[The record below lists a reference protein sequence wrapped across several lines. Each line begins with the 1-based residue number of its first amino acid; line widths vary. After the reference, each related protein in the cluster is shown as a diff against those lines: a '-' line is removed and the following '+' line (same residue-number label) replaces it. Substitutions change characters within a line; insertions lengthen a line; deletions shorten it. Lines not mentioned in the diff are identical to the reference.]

1 MKVISEMKTKLQDTQ
16 WNRFKQKFNKW
27 YRKKVE
33 NSQDNGNEVKK
44 GEKEKMLV
52 MEERQWGSNLH
63 IIGGPEQEKE
73 TSATYLIFKILIQY
87 YFPETIYILKQL
99 ILEKSILDDQ
109 HWDISHKTIWP
120 QK

>member
-44 GEKEKMLV
+44 GEKEK
-52 MEERQWGSNLH
+52 
-63 IIGGPEQEKE
+63 KC
-73 TSATYLIFKILIQY
+73 
-87 YFPETIYILKQL
+87 
-99 ILEKSILDDQ
+99 
-109 HWDISHKTIWP
+109 
-120 QK
+120 